1 MTTASGP
8 DRRRIL
14 SLWLPRLPTDRRAR
28 DRRRSSPFA
37 ASPEPSKAGAPPRA
51 TVAKVGAARILAA
64 VDARAEASGLEPG
77 LGLAEARA
85 LVPELMIDPHDPE
98 ADAALLDAL
107 ATACDRYTPLVAL
120 DPPDG
125 LFLDVTGCA
134 HLFGGEAGL
143 RDDLLARLGRAG
155 LAARAA
161 IAGTPGAAWAMA
173 RYGETPV
180 LADADISQALAPLP
194 VEALRLAPETA
205 RSLASLGLRTIAQL
219 ADQPRASLAAR
230 FGPLLLRRLDQ
241 AMGAEDEPITPR
253 RAMPLLM
260 VERRL
265 AEPVFQW
272 DVVAAYLA
280 RLADVL
286 EDRLEA
292 RGEGAR
298 RLVLAL
304 FHADGA
310 VSGTEIATT
319 GPVRDPARI
328 AAVFAPKLDALTA
341 ARQIDSGIDLIRLMA
356 FETGPLT
363 ARQGDLD
370 GHGAAEADLARLVDV
385 LSARLGAAA
394 VTRLVAGDSHIPEFA
409 GAAMP
414 AHTQSQGGRANSGK
428 VGTGFDSFRSRQLAP
443 LAAARARP
451 PAGAPSRA
459 NGGQMQSQ
467 SGGATAAALDLA
479 EEAGVYTSAPEPPE
493 RPLRLFAR
501 PEPIETVAGVPDG
514 PPVRFRWR
522 KLAFVV
528 ARAEGPERIAAEWWH
543 GGAIG
548 PTRDYFRVEDTDGR
562 RFWLFR
568 EGLYERETSV
578 PRWYLHGLF
587 G

>member
-1 MTTASGP
+1 M
-8 DRRRIL
+8 
-14 SLWLPRLPTDRRAR
+14 
-28 DRRRSSPFA
+28 
-37 ASPEPSKAGAPPRA
+37 
-51 TVAKVGAARILAA
+51 AKVGAARILAA
-64 VDARAEASGLEPG
+64 VDARAEAAGLEPG

-85 LVPELMIDPHDPE
+85 LVPELAIDPHDPE
-98 ADAALLDAL
+98 ADAALLDGL

-161 IAGTPGAAWAMA
+161 IAGTPGAAWALA
-173 RYGETPV
+173 RYGETPI
-180 LADADISQALAPLP
+180 LADTDIVDALAPLP

-205 RSLASLGLRTIAQL
+205 RSLASLGLRTVARL
-219 ADQPRASLAAR
+219 AGQPRAPLAAR

-241 AMGAEDEPITPR
+241 ARGAEDEPITPR
-253 RAMPLLM
+253 RAMPLLV

-272 DVVAAYLA
+272 DVVAAYLG
-280 RLADVL
+280 RLAAAL
-286 EDRLEA
+286 EERLEA

-328 AAVFAPKLDALTA
+328 AAVFAPKLDALAA

-356 FETGPLT
+356 FETGALT
-363 ARQGDLD
+363 PRQGDLH

-409 GAAMP
+409 GAALP
-414 AHTQSQGGRANSGK
+414 AHPGKLESGSE
-428 VGTGFDSFRSRQLAP
+428 SFRSRQLA
-443 LAAARARP
+443 AARADR
-451 PAGAPSRA
+451 GQEQSR
-459 NGGQMQSQ
+459 GEW
-467 SGGATAAALDLA
+467 ATATALNLA
-479 EEAGVYTSAPEPPE
+479 EEAGVYTSEPEPPE
-493 RPLRLFAR
+493 RPLRLFPR
-501 PEPIETVAGVPDG
+501 PEPVEAVAGVPDG

-543 GGAIG
+543 GGAVG

-568 EGLYERETSV
+568 EGLYERETAA

>member
-1 MTTASGP
+1 M
-8 DRRRIL
+8 
-14 SLWLPRLPTDRRAR
+14 
-28 DRRRSSPFA
+28 
-37 ASPEPSKAGAPPRA
+37 
-51 TVAKVGAARILAA
+51 
-64 VDARAEASGLEPG
+64 
-77 LGLAEARA
+77 
-85 LVPELMIDPHDPE
+85 PELAVDPHDPE
-98 ADAALLDAL
+98 ADAALLAGL

-155 LAARAA
+155 LEARAA
-161 IAGTPGAAWAMA
+161 IAGTAGAAWAMA
-173 RYGETPV
+173 RYGSEPI
-180 LADADISQALAPLP
+180 LAHGRMTDALAPLP
-194 VEALRLAPETA
+194 VAALRLAPETA
-205 RSLASLGLRTIAQL
+205 RALASLGLRTAAQL
-219 ADQPRASLAAR
+219 AAQPRAPIAAR
-230 FGPLLLRRLDQ
+230 FGPHLLRRLDQ
-241 AMGAEDEPITPR
+241 ATGAEDEPITPL
-253 RAMPLLM
+253 RAMPLLL

-280 RLADVL
+280 RLAAVL
-286 EDRLEA
+286 EARLEA

-328 AAVFAPKLDALTA
+328 AAVFAPKLDAFA
-341 ARQIDSGIDLIRLMA
+341 ATRQIDSGIDLIRLMA
-356 FETGPLT
+356 FETAPLT

-370 GHGAAEADLARLVDV
+370 GHGTAEADLARLIDV

-409 GAAMP
+409 GAALP
-414 AHTQSQGGRANSGK
+414 AQRVPTQRQPPLTPRSLRSPAPGGRA
-428 VGTGFDSFRSRQLAP
+428 
-443 LAAARARP
+443 
-451 PAGAPSRA
+451 
-459 NGGQMQSQ
+459 
-467 SGGATAAALDLA
+467 GATALGLA
-479 EEAGVYTSAPEPPE
+479 EVAAPYPTDPEPPE
-493 RPLRLFAR
+493 RPLRLFPR
-501 PEPIETVAGVPDG
+501 PEPIETVAAVPDG

-522 KLAFVV
+522 KLSYVV

-568 EGLYERETSV
+568 EGLYVRETPA